1 MTTSSPKIRL
11 GTRGSPLALAQ
22 AHMTRAALVAAHGW
36 AEDDVEIVT
45 ITTDGDTIQDRPL
58 AEIGG
63 KALWTKTLDRALLEG
78 RIDASVH
85 SMKDVET
92 VRPEGIALV
101 AMLERADVRDRLIG
115 ADTIAALP
123 QSAIIGTASP
133 RRAAQLRRLRPD
145 LRIVSFRG
153 NVATRIMRV
162 ENGEA
167 DATMLAAAGLDRLGH
182 ATVGAAVDIDTML
195 PAVAQGAVGIECRS
209 DDAAT
214 QAYLAAI
221 DHRPTHV
228 CVAAERA
235 LLLALG
241 GSCHSPVGVL
251 ARLESDGGGGDL
263 IHLRAEILTED
274 GSEHRGGAKRFAV
287 EDGEAP
293 GRLAAELVYGASPG
307 LAALFSCGS

>member
-78 RIDASVH
+78 RTDASVH

-182 ATVGAAVDIDTML
+182 PNVGAAVDIDMML
-195 PAVAQGAVGIECRS
+195 PAVAQGAVGIECRN

-214 QAYLAAI
+214 RAYLAAI
-221 DHRPTHV
+221 DHQPTHV

-263 IHLRAEILTED
+263 VHLRAEILTED

-287 EDGEAP
+287 DDAEAP
-293 GRLAAELVYGASPG
+293 GRLAEELIDGASPG